1 MTTLRNLTIAGFA
14 AFAMIAGSSL
24 AAPTEAH
31 AGGKHIGAAILGG
44 IVAGAIIGGAS
55 RLMPSQAMASSTSHS
70 HAAGRKPS
78 SPDMTAMAAR
88 FISASQSATNP
99 VIRIAG
105 TFFTPLRFPGNGPR

>member
-55 RLMPSQAMASSTSHS
+55 RAYAQPSYGVVYTPQPRCWKETQFTGYDGY
-70 HAAGRKPS
+70 GREVYQRV
-78 SPDMTAMAAR
+78 TVC
-88 FISASQSATNP
+88 N
-99 VIRIAG
+99 
-105 TFFTPLRFPGNGPR
+105 